1 MPAAFRDRHDAG
13 RQLADRL
20 KSYAHRDDV
29 VVLGLPRGGVAVAYE
44 VAEHL
49 GVPLDVFL
57 IRKLEVPGH
66 EDLVMGAV
74 ASGGLRVIDEDLVD
88 ALCIPVQ
95 EIESIA
101 DREQGEIDRR
111 ERLYRGERPVPEI
124 AGRTVILV
132 DDGVATSGY
141 MQDAVA
147 ALRQLEPEKVVV
159 AVPVAPRTVCELIRL
174 GVDETVCVLTP
185 EPFIAVDVWY
195 EDFFPIEDTVVHELL
210 EKHALAPGH
219 GTTAA

>member
-1 MPAAFRDRHDAG
+1 M
-13 RQLADRL
+13 
-20 KSYAHRDDV
+20 
-29 VVLGLPRGGVAVAYE
+29 LGLPRGGVAVAYE
-44 VAEHL
+44 VAEKL

-57 IRKLEVPGH
+57 VRKLEVPGH
-66 EDLVMGAV
+66 EDLVMGAI
-74 ASGGLRVIDEDLVD
+74 ASGGLRVIDEELVD
-88 ALCIPVQ
+88 ALGIPAEEV
-95 EIESIA
+95 ELLA
-101 DREQGEIDRR
+101 DREQREIDRR

-141 MQDAVA
+141 MRDAIE

-159 AVPVAPRTVCELIRL
+159 ALPVAPRSVCESLRH
-174 GVDETVCVLTP
+174 GVDETVCVISP
-185 EPFIAVDVWY
+185 EPFVAVGLWY

-219 GTTAA
+219 GNTAA